1 MTDMPARKRWS
12 IAWIVA
18 GVAVGL
24 LAVVVG
30 VGVVLFSRFVQT
42 EDADAT
48 SAAREFEVVRARLAG
63 QVPLLELRGAE
74 PPVFHR
80 DQVSTRGITS
90 LHALVYSPRDESLRR
105 FNIPVAALR
114 VISVGGSIRLID
126 FGMPGDER
134 GRLTLKDLE
143 EHGPGLIVDAYGGS
157 VAPIAAGDALFGTST
172 SNAQV
177 LMWTE

>member
-1 MTDMPARKRWS
+1 MAG
-12 IAWIVA
+12 IAVA
-18 GVAVGL
+18 LLVAVIGLGVA
-24 LAVVVG
+24 
-30 VGVVLFSRFVQT
+30 LFSRYVQT

-48 SAAREFEVVRARLAG
+48 SAAREFQVVRARLAG
-63 QVPLLELRGAE
+63 QVPLIEIRGAE
-74 PPVFHR
+74 PPLFQR
-80 DQVSTRGITS
+80 DQVSGRPITA
-90 LHALVYSPRDESLRR
+90 LHALVYSPRDDSLRR

-114 VISVGGSIRLID
+114 VISVGGYIRLID
-126 FGMPGDER
+126 FGMPGDNR

-143 EHGPGLIVDAYGGS
+143 EHGPGLIVDVYGGS